1 MVARLPAFHTHIDH
15 ALELDGV
22 KVVCSTYVRTS
33 MSLVLAHERWS
44 SSFTFFLIYFLVAN
58 IRQAANAFTYGLSY
72 Q

>member
-33 MSLVLAHERWS
+33 MSLVLAHER
-44 SSFTFFLIYFLVAN
+44 
-58 IRQAANAFTYGLSY
+58 
-72 Q
+72 